1 MTIALDHPTTTR
13 PLTGHA
19 ASRAAGST
27 VRKSVSGTT
36 GAAPALRLSPPS
48 PARSDRTGQNRTYD
62 ARSTATS
69 SEAGVTITVQV
80 TLPSGTGDVEAALVA
95 DTLRTQAQ
103 RLSSARRGLTSV
115 TVHSPR
121 PFVATSGA
129 ARTERALPPTRQQ
142 TAISPLRPRRTG
154 TVSPTSPARRD
165 AENARRRVLA
175 ATAVSPS
182 SPSVP
187 HDSALVLDLYGRRV
201 RIDGQD
207 VDLTYKEFELLAHLA
222 RNARRTVS
230 REELMESVWCD
241 APAETGERTVDV
253 HVRRL
258 RTKLGRY
265 RKLVSTVRGA
275 GYRLDPG
282 SDVAILG

>member
-1 MTIALDHPTTTR
+1 MTIALDRPTTPR
-13 PLTGHA
+13 SLADH
-19 ASRAAGST
+19 ASRSAG
-27 VRKSVSGTT
+27 RT
-36 GAAPALRLSPPS
+36 GSSAAAPALRLSAPS
-48 PARSDRTGQNRTYD
+48 PARNDRTGQAAPSA
-62 ARSTATS
+62 ARSTAANPT
-69 SEAGVTITVQV
+69 EAGVTITVQV

-115 TVHSPR
+115 TVRSPR

-129 ARTERALPPTRQQ
+129 ARTERTLPPTRQQ
-142 TAISPLRPRRTG
+142 AAISPLRPRRTG

-265 RKLVSTVRGA
+265 RKLVSTVRGT

>member
-1 MTIALDHPTTTR
+1 MTIALDRPTTTR

-19 ASRAAGST
+19 PRSSSRT
-27 VRKSVSGTT
+27 GTS
-36 GAAPALRLSPPS
+36 GAAPSLRLSAPS
-48 PARSDRTGQNRTYD
+48 PARADRTGQ
-62 ARSTATS
+62 TAPHDTRAAS
-69 SEAGVTITVQV
+69 GNSPEAGVTITVQV
-80 TLPSGTGDVEAALVA
+80 TLPSGTGDVEAVLVA

-115 TVHSPR
+115 TVHSPH

-129 ARTERALPPTRQQ
+129 ARTERTLPPTRQQ
-142 TAISPLRPRRTG
+142 AAISPLRPRRTG

-187 HDSALVLDLYGRRV
+187 HDSALVVDLYGRRV

-230 REELMESVWCD
+230 REELMESVWSD

-258 RTKLGRY
+258 RSKLGRY
-265 RKLVSTVRGA
+265 RKLVSTVRGT

>member
-1 MTIALDHPTTTR
+1 MTIALDRTTSHPLPTR
-13 PLTGHA
+13 GAT
-19 ASRAAGST
+19 ASHD
-27 VRKSVSGTT
+27 
-36 GAAPALRLSPPS
+36 LRLSTPSSPRTDRGGRPS
-48 PARSDRTGQNRTYD
+48 PAPAH
-62 ARSTATS
+62 ARALPSG
-69 SEAGVTITVQV
+69 ENGVTITVSV
-80 TLPSGTGDVEAALVA
+80 TLPSGTGDVEAALLA
-95 DTLRTQAQ
+95 DNLRAQAT
-103 RLSSARRGLTSV
+103 RLTSARRGLTTV
-115 TVHSPR
+115 TVTSPR
-121 PFVATSGA
+121 PFVAAPQREGA
-129 ARTERALPPTRQQ
+129 ASHSSAGRDQPAAPAPHRH
-142 TAISPLRPRRTG
+142 RP
-154 TVSPTSPARRD
+154 PTSPARRD
-165 AENARRRVLA
+165 AENARRRAFA

-182 SPSVP
+182 SPSAP
-187 HDSALVLDLYGRRV
+187 GDSALVLDLYGRRV

-230 REELMESVWCD
+230 REELMTTVWSD

-265 RKLVSTVRGA
+265 RKLVSTVRGT

>member
-1 MTIALDHPTTTR
+1 MTIALDRTTSHPLPTR
-13 PLTGHA
+13 GAT
-19 ASRAAGST
+19 ASHD
-27 VRKSVSGTT
+27 
-36 GAAPALRLSPPS
+36 LRLSTPSSPRTDRGGRPS
-48 PARSDRTGQNRTYD
+48 PAPAH
-62 ARSTATS
+62 ARALPSG
-69 SEAGVTITVQV
+69 ENGVTITVSV
-80 TLPSGTGDVEAALVA
+80 TLPSGTGDVEAALLA
-95 DTLRTQAQ
+95 DNLRAQAT
-103 RLSSARRGLTSV
+103 RLTSARRGLTTV
-115 TVHSPR
+115 TVTSPR
-121 PFVATSGA
+121 PFVAAPRS
-129 ARTERALPPTRQQ
+129 EKALPPTRQQ
-142 TAISPLRPRRTG
+142 AAISPLRPRRTG

-165 AENARRRVLA
+165 AENARRRALA

-182 SPSVP
+182 SPSAP
-187 HDSALVLDLYGRRV
+187 GDSALVLDLYGRRV

-230 REELMESVWCD
+230 REELMTTVWSD

-265 RKLVSTVRGA
+265 RKLVSTVRGT